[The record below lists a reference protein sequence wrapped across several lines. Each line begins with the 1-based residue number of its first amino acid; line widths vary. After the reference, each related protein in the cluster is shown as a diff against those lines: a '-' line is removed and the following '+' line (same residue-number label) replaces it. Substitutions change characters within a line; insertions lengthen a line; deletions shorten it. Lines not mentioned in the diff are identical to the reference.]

1 MTNKCVK
8 IIGGYDL
15 SGLTKRNLHG
25 MTIQQYY
32 DLLEHQQFKCPLSG
46 KEFTYDPEKCKF
58 VDINDKVPPV
68 DHDHNTG
75 YIRGILTEK
84 INWLES
90 QWELGTYGQLTKPV
104 ELTEYQNNPPA
115 YDVIGKIFYN

>member
-1 MTNKCVK
+1 MLASPMGFIANPNNV
-8 IIGGYDL
+8 
-15 SGLTKRNLHG
+15 SGHSVN
-25 MTIQQYY
+25 
-32 DLLEHQQFKCPLSG
+32 
-46 KEFTYDPEKCKF
+46 
-58 VDINDKVPPV
+58 
-68 DHDHNTG
+68 HDHNTG

-90 QWELGTYGQLTKPV
+90 QWEIGTYGQLTKPV